1 MLRTSFCTVVIGA
14 VVVSSDRASAQIVG
28 PARRAAAGAAA
39 AAGAPGV
46 GARIENR
53 EANRGVTPGDRWRYV
68 NHGNQWWYYTPQSSW
83 MMYRN
88 NAWAPYDAATFTGSV
103 PAAPMVPAGY
113 GTDNANN
120 WRYVYNGNRWW
131 YYTPQQSWT
140 YFDNNRWS
148 PYQAGAAGTEYRTG
162 YRGTRRAYSNV
173 PGNPPQV
180 PVDPN
185 LRGTQGA
192 AATERPDMNAAQ
204 QVSPQQAVAP
214 QGAAPQGTPPQPAPA
229 QAVPPQVNPNP
240 GPALPA
246 RPALPAERPNP

>member
-1 MLRTSFCTVVIGA
+1 MLRNLFCTAIVGA
-14 VVVSSDRASAQIVG
+14 IVVSSDVAGAQIVG
-28 PARRAAAGAAA
+28 PARRAASDAAA

-46 GARIENR
+46 GARIQNR
-53 EANRGVTPGDRWRYV
+53 EAARGITPGDRWRYV

-88 NAWAPYDAATFTGSV
+88 NAWAPYDAASYTGSV
-103 PAAPMVPAGY
+103 PGAPMVPAGF
-113 GTDNANN
+113 GTNNAHN

-185 LRGTQGA
+185 LRDGRGA
-192 AATERPDMNAAQ
+192 AATERPDLNAAQ
-204 QVSPQQAVAP
+204 QANPPQVVP
-214 QGAAPQGTPPQPAPA
+214 TQPAPSQA
-229 QAVPPQVNPNP
+229 APVQAVPPQANPNP
-240 GPALPA
+240 GPSLPA